1 MSAIPVIPKKVRLVE
16 VGPRDGLQNEK
27 KVLGLEDKVRFIQ
40 ELAQAGLKNI
50 EATSFVRPD
59 KIPQM
64 GDAAELFSAV
74 APLLKSG
81 ISLPCLV
88 PNLKGLEGA
97 QSVGVKE
104 IALFSATSDT
114 FNQKNINA
122 TVDESLERLGDV
134 ASEAR
139 KSGIKL
145 RGYVSTVFGCPYE
158 GATSVE
164 KLKYVAKKL
173 IDFGCYD
180 VSLGDTIGVGHP
192 QQVREII
199 SALRSDF
206 DLSIFS
212 MHFHDTRGL
221 AVANVMASLEEGM
234 SSFDSSAGGIGGCP
248 YAKGASG
255 NVATEDLLY
264 LFESLGIETGVDRTK
279 VFEASAK
286 ILKLL
291 GKSSLSKVHLAMERE
306 LGKS

>member
-1 MSAIPVIPKKVRLVE
+1 MSAIPKNVRIVE

-27 KVLGLEDKVRFIQ
+27 RVLPLQDKVRFI
-40 ELAQAGLKNI
+40 EDLANAGIKTI

-64 GDAAELFSAV
+64 GDAAELFTKVS
-74 APLLKSG
+74 PLLSRG

-97 QSVGVKE
+97 LSVGVKE

-114 FNQKNINA
+114 FNKRNINA
-122 TVDESLERLGDV
+122 TIDESLARLEEV
-134 ASEAR
+134 AREAR
-139 KSGIKL
+139 AQGMKL

-158 GATSVE
+158 GETSVDQL
-164 KLKYVAKKL
+164 KLVAQKL

-192 QQVREII
+192 LQVKKII
-199 SALRSDF
+199 SALRTDF
-206 DLSIFS
+206 DLNSFS

-234 SSFDSSAGGIGGCP
+234 NSFDSSAGGIGGCP

-264 LFESLGIETGVDRTK
+264 LFESLGIETGIDRKK
-279 VFEASAK
+279 VYLASAK
-286 ILKLL
+286 ILHLL
-291 GKSSLSKVHLAMERE
+291 GKSSLSKVHQAMERE
-306 LGKS
+306 LGNP

>member
-1 MSAIPVIPKKVRLVE
+1 MSAIPKKVRIVE

-27 KVLGLEDKVRFIQ
+27 RVLPLQEKVRFI
-40 ELAQAGLKNI
+40 EDLANAGIKTI

-64 GDAAELFSAV
+64 GDAAELFTKVS
-74 APLLKSG
+74 PLLSRG

-97 QSVGVKE
+97 VSVGVKE

-114 FNQKNINA
+114 FNKRNINA
-122 TVDESLERLGDV
+122 TIDESLARLEEV
-134 ASEAR
+134 AREAR
-139 KSGIKL
+139 AQGMKL

-158 GATSVE
+158 GETSLDQL
-164 KLKYVAKKL
+164 KLVAQKL

-192 QQVREII
+192 LQVKKII
-199 SALRSDF
+199 SALRTDF
-206 DLSIFS
+206 DLNTFS

-221 AVANVMASLEEGM
+221 ALANVMASLEEGM
-234 SSFDSSAGGIGGCP
+234 NSFDSSAGGIGGCP

-264 LFESLGIETGVDRTK
+264 LFESLGIETGIDREQ
-279 VFEASAK
+279 VYHASAK
-286 ILKLL
+286 ILHSL
-291 GKSSLSKVHLAMERE
+291 GKSSSSKVHQAMERE
-306 LGKS
+306 LGNP

>member
-1 MSAIPVIPKKVRLVE
+1 MNSIPKKIRLVE

-27 KVLGLEDKVRFIQ
+27 KVLGLNEKVQFIED
-40 ELAQAGLKNI
+40 LALAGITNI
-50 EATSFVRPD
+50 EATSFVRAD

-64 GDAAELFSAV
+64 GDATDLFQKV
-74 APLLKSG
+74 APLLKKG
-81 ISLPCLV
+81 VSLPCLV

-97 QSVGVKE
+97 MSVGVKE

-122 TVDESLERLGDV
+122 TVDESLERLSEV
-134 ASEAR
+134 ASAA
-139 KSGIKL
+139 KDAGIKL

-158 GATSVE
+158 GKTSVS
-164 KLKYVAKKL
+164 KLKYVAQKL

-192 QQVREII
+192 LQVKEII
-199 SALRSDF
+199 NSLRGDF
-206 DLSIFS
+206 DLNIFS

-264 LFESLGIETGVDRTK
+264 LFESIGVETGIDRQK
-279 VFEASAK
+279 VFEASSK
-286 ILKLL
+286 ILKSLE
-291 GKSSLSKVHLAMERE
+291 KSSLSKVHQAMERE
-306 LGKS
+306 VGK

>member
-1 MSAIPVIPKKVRLVE
+1 MSAIPKKVRLVE

-27 KVLGLEDKVRFIQ
+27 KVLALSDKVRFI
-40 ELAQAGLKNI
+40 EDLAAAGIKTI

-64 GDAAELFSAV
+64 GDAAELFTKV
-74 APLLKSG
+74 VPLLAKG

-97 QSVGVKE
+97 AKVGVKE

-114 FNQKNINA
+114 FNKRNINA
-122 TVDESLERLGDV
+122 TVDESLERLEEV
-134 ASEAR
+134 AREA
-139 KSGIKL
+139 SALGIKL

-158 GATSVE
+158 GKTSLDT
-164 KLKYVAKKL
+164 LKHVAQKL

-192 QQVREII
+192 LQVKEII
-199 SALRSDF
+199 SSLRGNF

-234 SSFDSSAGGIGGCP
+234 CSFDSSAGGIGGCP

-264 LFESLGIETGVDRTK
+264 LFESLGIETGIDREK
-279 VFEASAK
+279 VYLASAK
-286 ILKLL
+286 ILKSLE
-291 GKSSLSKVHLAMERE
+291 KSSLSKVHQAMDRE
-306 LGKS
+306 LGIS

>member
-1 MSAIPVIPKKVRLVE
+1 MSAIPKKVRLVE

-27 KVLGLEDKVRFIQ
+27 KVLALSDKVRFI
-40 ELAQAGLKNI
+40 EDLAAAGIKTI
-50 EATSFVRPD
+50 ETTSFVRPD

-64 GDAAELFSAV
+64 GDAAELFTKV
-74 APLLKSG
+74 VPLLAKG

-97 QSVGVKE
+97 AKVGVKE

-114 FNQKNINA
+114 FNKRNINA
-122 TVDESLERLGDV
+122 TVDESLERLEEV
-134 ASEAR
+134 AREA
-139 KSGIKL
+139 SALGIKL

-158 GATSVE
+158 GKTSLDT
-164 KLKYVAKKL
+164 LKHVSQKL

-192 QQVREII
+192 LQVKEII
-199 SALRSDF
+199 SSLRGNF
-206 DLSIFS
+206 DLSLFS

-234 SSFDSSAGGIGGCP
+234 CSFDSSAGGIGGCP

-264 LFESLGIETGVDRTK
+264 LFESLGIETGIDREK
-279 VFEASAK
+279 VYLASAK
-286 ILKLL
+286 ILNSLE
-291 GKSSLSKVHLAMERE
+291 KSSLSKVHQAMDRE
-306 LGKS
+306 LGIS